1 MKKFTSNKTNLV
13 DVEKK
18 ITDLTKELH
27 NYPKKGMLSCV
38 VEQILKPMIVI
49 RNYQLLHQY
58 LIY

>member
-38 VEQILKPMIVI
+38 VE
-49 RNYQLLHQY
+49 
-58 LIY
+58 